1 MKEQLLR
8 EAHAAESEILGSIRL
23 VHGDHVAD
31 GLQLVSEQARLFMA
45 VITSHVLLIRP
56 DVSADVYESLQEST
70 RSAMATALTGSV
82 HLVMRDVD
90 DPATRASISRFAAS
104 LVRRAVD
111 DVITAVTGSR
121 P

>member
-1 MKEQLLR
+1 MKEKLR

-31 GLQLVSEQARLFMA
+31 GLHIVADQARLAMA
-45 VITSHVLLIRP
+45 IITSHIALMRP
-56 DVSADVYESLQEST
+56 DVSADVYASLQEST
-70 RSAMATALTGSV
+70 RSAMATLLTGSV
-82 HLVMRDVD
+82 QLVLRDVD
-90 DPATRASISRFAAS
+90 DPATRASINAFAAT

-111 DVITAVTGSR
+111 DVVTLATGSR